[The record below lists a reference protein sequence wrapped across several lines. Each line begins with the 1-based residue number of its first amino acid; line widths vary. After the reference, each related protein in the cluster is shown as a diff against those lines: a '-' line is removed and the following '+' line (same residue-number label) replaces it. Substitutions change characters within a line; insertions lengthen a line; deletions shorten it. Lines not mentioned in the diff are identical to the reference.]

1 MMQNYQK
8 FTRDKN
14 FKFLGIFEG
23 VIMEKLKGGSD
34 KVEILQWA
42 TTHQ

>member
-14 FKFLGIFEG
+14 FKFLCIFEG

-34 KVEILQWA
+34 KVEILA
-42 TTHQ
+42 AYN